1 MDGDYACPL
10 PRERAAD
17 ALLAVGL
24 DGNVLPVE
32 HGGPARLVPTD
43 AASDCWESVKW
54 VTALEVTHSAPVD
67 EDTAEQIALGRLGQA
82 DE

>member
-1 MDGDYACPL
+1 MDGDYACSL

-32 HGGPARLVPTD
+32 HGGPARVVPTD
-43 AASDCWESVKW
+43 DESDCWESVKW
-54 VTALEVTHSAPVD
+54 VTALEVTHSASVD